1 MGYLSDHFNAWLLA
15 LGSLISTALATF
27 ILWGVLG
34 NSFAGLIAFGVAY
47 GIVDGSFSS
56 LWMSFARMYASKSS
70 VRNFSALH

>member
-15 LGSLISTALATF
+15 LGSLVSTALATF

-34 NSFAGLIAFGVAY
+34 NSFAGLVAFGVAY
-47 GIVDGSFSS
+47 GIVAGSFSS

-70 VRNFSALH
+70 VRNLSTLH